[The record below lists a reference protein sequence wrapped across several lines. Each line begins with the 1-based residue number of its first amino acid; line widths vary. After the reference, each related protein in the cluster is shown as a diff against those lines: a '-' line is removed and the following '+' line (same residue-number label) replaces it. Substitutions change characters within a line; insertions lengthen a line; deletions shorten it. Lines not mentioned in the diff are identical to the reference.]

1 MSVKTSESFEK
12 MSNFSKTIALDT
24 IGPKTKLIVL
34 LYLIV
39 NVNGIS
45 THSALSDFGSIY
57 LELES

>member
-34 LYLIV
+34 LYLIPSIATFYLGMKRYSSV
-39 NVNGIS
+39 
-45 THSALSDFGSIY
+45 GS
-57 LELES
+57 